1 MLEERIAATIPLS
14 CGGGAELDIEP
25 VTFRAVEFAE
35 IAGWAGD
42 EHEIAFAALLKS
54 CGKSANPTPACA
66 AALALGDS
74 VNRQVARSFFEAHYS
89 PHEVEGYSSSGFVT
103 GYYEPEV
110 RGARI
115 RGGAFQFPVYHRPD
129 DLVPLVPDTYRA
141 RFNEQLTA
149 MRRDGNEFVPYYTR
163 EEIEAGALEGQD
175 LELLY
180 LDDPVELFFMQ
191 VQGSGLV
198 RLSDGTT
205 TRLSYAG
212 KNGYPYTSIG
222 KLLVERGELVREAA
236 SMDTIKAWL
245 RADPERGEKLMQ
257 ENRSYIFFRELWAH
271 ERGAGPI
278 GAEGVA
284 LTPGR
289 SLAIDASYH
298 ALGTPIFVAAPGLTD
313 KDGRSFQRLMIA
325 QDVGSAISGPE
336 RGDIFFGS
344 GDAAGAL
351 AGTTRQDAKF
361 FILLPR
367 E

>member
-1 MLEERIAATIPLS
+1 M
-14 CGGGAELDIEP
+14 DIEP
-25 VTFRAVEFAE
+25 INFRAVEFAE
-35 IAGWAGD
+35 IAGWAD
-42 EHEIAFAALLKS
+42 DAHELALAALVKS
-54 CGKSANPTPACA
+54 CRRSGSQIPACK
-66 AALALGDS
+66 AALALGDNPS
-74 VNRQVARSFFEAHYS
+74 REAARAFFETHYS
-89 PHEVEGYSSSGFVT
+89 PHTIGGYSSSGFVT

-110 RGARI
+110 RGSRE
-115 RGGAFQFPVYHRPD
+115 RTGVFQLPVYRRPD
-129 DLVPLVPDTYRA
+129 DLVTLVPDTYRA

-149 MRRDGNEFVPYYTR
+149 MRRDGNELVPYYTR
-163 EEIEAGALEGQD
+163 EEIEAGALDDQD

-180 LDDPVELFFMQ
+180 LDDPVELFSLQ

-198 RLSDGTT
+198 RLGDGST

-222 KLLVERGELVREAA
+222 KLLVERGEMALDAA
-236 SMDTIKAWL
+236 SMDSLKAWL
-245 RADPERGEKLMQ
+245 RADPERAKRLMQ

-271 ERGAGPI
+271 EMEAGPI

-289 SLAIDASYH
+289 SLAVDASYH
-298 ALGTPIFVAAPGLTD
+298 VLGTPIFVAAPGL
-313 KDGRSFQRLMIA
+313 KDEAGRPFQRLMIA

-344 GDAAGAL
+344 GAAAGAL
-351 AGTTRQDAKF
+351 AGTTHQDAKF
-361 FILLPR
+361 FILVPR

>member
-1 MLEERIAATIPLS
+1 VE
-14 CGGGAELDIEP
+14 AELDIEP
-25 VTFRAVEFAE
+25 ITFRAVEFAE

-54 CGKSANPTPACA
+54 CRKSANPTPACA
-66 AALALGDS
+66 AALALGDN
-74 VNRQVARSFFEAHYS
+74 VNRQMARSFFEAHYS

-110 RGARI
+110 RGSRE
-115 RGGAFQFPVYHRPD
+115 RTGAFQVPVYRRPD

-149 MRRDGNEFVPYYTR
+149 MRRNGNEFVPYYTR

-198 RLSDGTT
+198 RLSDGTV

-222 KLLVERGELVREAA
+222 KLLVERDEIALDAA
-236 SMDTIKAWL
+236 TMETLKAWL
-245 RADPERGEKLMQ
+245 RADPERGRRLMH
-257 ENRSYIFFRELWAH
+257 ENRSFIFFRELWAH
-271 ERGAGPI
+271 EMETGPI

-289 SLAIDASYH
+289 SLAVDASYH
-298 ALGTPIFVAAPGLTD
+298 ALGTPIFVAAPGLSD
-313 KDGRSFQRLMIA
+313 EKSHPFQRLMIA
-325 QDVGSAISGPE
+325 QDVGSAISGAE

-344 GDAAGAL
+344 GEAAGAL
-351 AGTTRQDAKF
+351 AGAAHQDAKF

>member
-1 MLEERIAATIPLS
+1 V
-14 CGGGAELDIEP
+14 DIEP
-25 VTFRAVEFAE
+25 INFKAVEFAE
-35 IAGWAGD
+35 IAGWASD
-42 EHEIAFAALLKS
+42 AHELAFATLLKS
-54 CGKSANPTPACA
+54 CRKSGTQTPVCE
-66 AALALGDS
+66 AALALGDNA
-74 VNRQVARSFFEAHYS
+74 NRETARAFFEAHYS
-89 PHEVEGYSSSGFVT
+89 PHAIEGYSSSGFVT

-110 RGARI
+110 RGSRE
-115 RGGAFQFPVYHRPD
+115 RVGAFQIPVYRRPD
-129 DLVPLVPDTYRA
+129 DLVTLVPDTYRA

-163 EEIEAGALEGQD
+163 EDIEAGALEGQD

-180 LDDPVELFFMQ
+180 LDDPVELFFLQ

-198 RLSDGTT
+198 RLSDGST

-222 KLLVERGELVREAA
+222 KLLVERGELARDAA
-236 SMDTIKAWL
+236 SMDALKAWL
-245 RADPERGEKLMQ
+245 RADAERARRLML

-271 ERGAGPI
+271 EMEAGPI

-289 SLAIDASYH
+289 SLAVDASYH
-298 ALGTPIFVAAPGLTD
+298 VLGTPIFVAAPGL
-313 KDGRSFQRLMIA
+313 KDEEGRPFQRLMIA
-325 QDVGSAISGPE
+325 QDVGSAIAGPE

-344 GDAAGAL
+344 GEVAGAL
-351 AGTTRQDAKF
+351 AGSARQDARF
-361 FILLPR
+361 FILIPR